1 MNGNGRKGEEMKDQ
15 FLENLFPAFLE
26 IQDETLRYQSE
37 KAMRMA
43 MEEGG
48 WTDETLHLAP
58 VTLNWEGVDVS
69 WQEHVADVT
78 QACIGLFDQL
88 EKYYKRHG
96 ADVSRDLVVAG
107 ALMHDIGKLTEFVIN
122 DKGEVAHGEN
132 FLLMRHPLSGAV
144 IAGKAGLPDKI
155 IHLIATHSFE
165 GDRSYQTVESD
176 FVRTIDMFVF
186 TSSVTGL
193 KKK

>member
-1 MNGNGRKGEEMKDQ
+1 MRDL
-15 FLENLFPAFLE
+15 FLEELFPAFLE

-43 MEEGG
+43 MNEGG
-48 WTDETLHLAP
+48 WTDENLHLAP
-58 VTLNWEGVDVS
+58 VTLNWEGCDVS
-69 WQEHVADVT
+69 WQEHVTDVT
-78 QACIGLFDQL
+78 LACMNLFDHL
-88 EKYYKRHG
+88 DKYYKRHG
-96 ADVSRDLVVAG
+96 ANVSRDLVVAG
-107 ALMHDIGKLTEFVIN
+107 ALMHDIGKLTEFVVN
-122 DKGEVAHGEN
+122 EKGEVVHGDN

-165 GDRSYQTVESD
+165 GDRSYQTIESD

-186 TSSVTGL
+186 TCSVKGL